1 MKRAEPKMERASGE
15 IKRLAGLL
23 EDEIAGWPGLTMRP
37 MFGMTGLY
45 RGKRIFA
52 ALPRTRTLG
61 TPNSIIFRFDPL
73 PPSLA
78 RRAKADERIRF
89 GQPGARWYSFELSS
103 AEELNDALWWL
114 NRAYEATRS

>member
-1 MKRAEPKMERASGE
+1 MKRTVPKMAPASNE
-15 IKRLAGLL
+15 MKRLAGLI
-23 EDEIAGWPGLTMRP
+23 EKEIAGWPGLTTRP
-37 MFGMTGLY
+37 MFGVTCLY

-61 TPNSIIFRFDPL
+61 GPNSISFRFDPL
-73 PPSLA
+73 PAALE

-89 GQPGARWYSFELSS
+89 RHPGARWYSFELIS

-114 NRAYEATRS
+114 GQAFEATR